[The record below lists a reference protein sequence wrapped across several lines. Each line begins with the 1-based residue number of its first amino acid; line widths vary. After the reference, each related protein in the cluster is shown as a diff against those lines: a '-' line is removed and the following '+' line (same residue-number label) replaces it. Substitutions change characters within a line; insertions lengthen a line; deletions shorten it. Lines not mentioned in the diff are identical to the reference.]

1 MVAFASE
8 GHTGGGNVL
17 ALNAGEVIKPGDIDM
32 AIFVYAVDDYVR
44 ESGFVPTLIE
54 SGRIGIA
61 TEVVKGA
68 KATIVQH
75 KPKLILLDY
84 PDTAAISMIKAWVP
98 EYQVYYSEC
107 GRGNYGV
114 FFLSI

>member
-1 MVAFASE
+1 MAERLKHRKGKIIV
-8 GHTGGGNVL
+8 GGNIGKNKVT
-17 ALNAGEVIKPGDIDM
+17 ANEN
-32 AIFVYAVDDYVR
+32 AVDDYVR